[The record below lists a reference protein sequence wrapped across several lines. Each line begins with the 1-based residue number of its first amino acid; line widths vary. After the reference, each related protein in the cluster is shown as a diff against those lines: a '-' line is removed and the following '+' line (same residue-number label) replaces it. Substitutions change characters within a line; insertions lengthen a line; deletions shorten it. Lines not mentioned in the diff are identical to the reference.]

1 MDRSLHGGRSADAA
15 PGLQNL
21 QQATTSPRCHTQS
34 YRNQHGLLAFS
45 LSLGQLLP
53 VVFPQLQFGN
63 RNVNSDAGPLKS
75 VWLVLSGSLSW
86 VLKLLPDAKSS

>member
-1 MDRSLHGGRSADAA
+1 MGRSLRGGRGADAT

-21 QQATTSPRCHTQS
+21 HQATACPRCCTQS

-53 VVFPQLQFGN
+53 VVFL
-63 RNVNSDAGPLKS
+63 
-75 VWLVLSGSLSW
+75 
-86 VLKLLPDAKSS
+86 

>member
-21 QQATTSPRCHTQS
+21 QQATTCPRCHTQS
-34 YRNQHGLLAFS
+34 YRNQYRLLAFS

-63 RNVNSDAGPLKS
+63 RNVSSDAGPLKS
-75 VWLVLSGSLSW
+75 AWLF
-86 VLKLLPDAKSS
+86 LLARLVGF